1 MPGLIRGV
9 ARTAVVAGTA
19 SAVSGRVHH
28 RQQQRWA
35 DQGAAQAYH
44 EQQAYA
50 QPTYAQPV
58 YVASPA
64 AAPEA
69 EGPDMDTKIAHLK
82 QLAELRDQG
91 VLTPA
96 EFEVQKAQILA
107 S

>member
-28 RQQQRWA
+28 RQQARWA
-35 DQGAAQAYH
+35 DQANSQAYA
-44 EQQAYA
+44 QQQTYA

-58 YVASPA
+58 YVA
-64 AAPEA
+64 APEPAA